1 MNANVEMKVAT
12 TRNFGDLEIQVY
24 ENPAVGHT
32 KAQDDFWMTREQI
45 GQALEY
51 GNPKVAI
58 SNIHQRNAER
68 LDPLSRVLKLSTVEG
83 KRTVA
88 REVVCYSLRGV
99 MEICR
104 YSTQPKANA
113 FIDFCWDV
121 MVALMQGET
130 VSLRTNQAEIK
141 RQERFDQMIQTLTE
155 IHSKMD
161 ALEVA
166 RQQDRNALDNV
177 LFVCKQLERK
187 LSSTDQP
194 QKQPEQPTTTTAK
207 ETNNTT
213 YKGRSE
219 WRTEIYKLGNSIA
232 RMTGLPLNA
241 ILKQAYDYIGR
252 NYGWY
257 FKDERKAYVERVG
270 YKGDIKNI
278 SGLDIIE
285 DSETWKSIF
294 MAIMKDRCENE
305 KHDAEVKKGIKS
317 SLAKKPAL
325 IPAEMLPRRHK
336 VEEAEPVEEVDEVED
351 LPQTMSPENPGGHDI
366 KIVAE
371 VQAVEIETPA
381 AEAPA
386 VEQPK
391 KRAYHYQP
399 SITLPIIEPL
409 AKKLGD
415 KTIGYRITYAKIYN
429 AIGVTKMDR
438 MRKAYVRTH
447 NKPPKSTPEI
457 FQYSDKNLKV
467 FKEAAKAVAANI

>member
-1 MNANVEMKVAT
+1 MNANVAMQVAT
-12 TRNFGDLEIQVY
+12 TKRFGDLEIQVY

-32 KAQDDFWMTREQI
+32 RAQDDFWMTREQI

-51 GNPKVAI
+51 KNPSI
-58 SNIHQRNAER
+58 SIGTIHKRNAAR
-68 LDPLSRVLKLSTVEG
+68 LDPLSGLINLITPGG
-83 KRTVA
+83 KQQTYV
-88 REVVCYSLRGV
+88 YNMRGV

-121 MVALMQGET
+121 MVALMRGET
-130 VSLRTNQAEIK
+130 VSLNQTELK
-141 RQERFDQMIQTLTE
+141 RQERFDKMTQTLTE

-161 ALEVA
+161 ALEAA

-187 LSSTDQP
+187 LISMGQP
-194 QKQPEQPTTTTAK
+194 QKQPEQATTTDAK
-207 ETNNTT
+207 ETHTTT

-285 DSETWKSIF
+285 ESETWKSIF
-294 MAIMKDRCENE
+294 TSIMKDRYENE
-305 KHDAEVKKGIKS
+305 KHDAEVRKGIKS
-317 SLAKKPAL
+317 ALTKKPPM
-325 IPAEMLPRRHK
+325 IPADMIPTRHR
-336 VEEAEPVEEVDEVED
+336 AEPAPEV
-351 LPQTMSPENPGGHDI
+351 
-366 KIVAE
+366 VAE
-371 VQAVEIETPA
+371 EPAPVVVAEAHAVEIETPAAETPA

-386 VEQPK
+386 VEAPVVEEPK
-391 KRAYHYQP
+391 KKYHYYKP
-399 SITLPIIEPL
+399 SITLPIVEPI

-415 KTIGYRITYAKIYN
+415 KTLGYWVTYAKIYD
-429 AIGVTKMDR
+429 AIGTAKMDR
-438 MRKAYVRTH
+438 MRKAYVRSH
-447 NKPPKSTPEI
+447 NKPPKSTPDI
-457 FQYSDKNLKV
+457 FQYSDKNMKV
-467 FKEAAKAVAANI
+467 FKEAAKIVAAAI

>member
-1 MNANVEMKVAT
+1 MNANVAMQVAT
-12 TRNFGDLEIQVY
+12 TKRFGDLEIQVY

-32 KAQDDFWMTREQI
+32 RAQDDFWMTREQI

-51 GNPKVAI
+51 KNPSI
-58 SNIHQRNAER
+58 SIGTIHKRNAAR
-68 LDPLSRVLKLSTVEG
+68 LDPLSGLINLITPGG
-83 KRTVA
+83 KQQTYV
-88 REVVCYSLRGV
+88 YNMRGV

-121 MVALMQGET
+121 MVALMRGET
-130 VSLRTNQAEIK
+130 VSLNQTELK
-141 RQERFDQMIQTLTE
+141 RQERFDKMTQTLTE

-161 ALEVA
+161 ALEAA

-187 LSSTDQP
+187 LISMGQP
-194 QKQPEQPTTTTAK
+194 QKQPEQATTTDAK
-207 ETNNTT
+207 ETHTTT

-285 DSETWKSIF
+285 ESETWKSIF
-294 MAIMKDRCENE
+294 TSIMKDRYENE
-305 KHDAEVKKGIKS
+305 KHDAEVRKGIKS
-317 SLAKKPAL
+317 ALTKKPPM
-325 IPAEMLPRRHK
+325 IPADMIPTRHR
-336 VEEAEPVEEVDEVED
+336 VEPA
-351 LPQTMSPENPGGHDI
+351 PE
-366 KIVAE
+366 IVAE
-371 VQAVEIETPA
+371 EPAPVIVAEAHAVEVETPAVETPA

-386 VEQPK
+386 VEAPVVEEPK
-391 KRAYHYQP
+391 KKYYHYTP
-399 SITLPIIEPL
+399 SITFPIVEPI

-415 KTIGYRITYAKIYN
+415 KTIGYRITYAKIYDT
-429 AIGVTKMDR
+429 IGAVKMDR
-438 MRKAYVRTH
+438 MRKAYVRSH
-447 NKPPKSTPEI
+447 NKPPKSTPDI
-457 FQYSDKNLKV
+457 FQYSDKNMKV
-467 FKEAAKAVAANI
+467 FKEAAKIVAAAI

>member
-24 ENPAVGHT
+24 ENPAVGHSR
-32 KAQDDFWMTREQI
+32 AQDDFWMTREQI
-45 GQALEY
+45 GTALEY
-51 GNPKVAI
+51 RTPAI
-58 SNIHQRNAER
+58 SIGKIHERNKAR
-68 LDPLSRVLKLSTVEG
+68 LDPLSKLVKLTNNDGETTVG
-83 KRTVA
+83 RKS
-88 REVVCYSLRGV
+88 VCYSLRGV

-161 ALEVA
+161 ALEAA
-166 RQQDRNALDNV
+166 RQQDRNAIDNV

-194 QKQPEQPTTTTAK
+194 QKQLEQPTTTAAK
-207 ETNNTT
+207 ETNSTT

-285 DSETWKSIF
+285 NSEMYKSIF
-294 MAIMKDRCENE
+294 MSIMKDRYENE
-305 KHDAEVKKGIKS
+305 KHDAELKKGIKS

-336 VEEAEPVEEVDEVED
+336 VEEADPMEEVDEVED

-371 VQAVEIETPA
+371 VQAVEIK
-381 AEAPA
+381 APA
-386 VEQPK
+386 K
-391 KRAYHYQP
+391 KNYYHP
-399 SITLPIIEPL
+399 SKFVSIIKPVAE
-409 AKKLGD
+409 KRGD
-415 KTIGYRITYAKIYN
+415 KSYRYVATYKAAYELIGFSTMNNLERSF
-429 AIGVTKMDR
+429 
-438 MRKAYVRTH
+438 VRRYGRSPRTR
-447 NKPPKSTPEI
+447 TEI
-457 FQYSDKNLKV
+457 FKQSDRAMKI
-467 FKEAAKAVAANI
+467 FKDAVHQLDVASA

>member
-12 TRNFGDLEIQVY
+12 TRKFGELEIQVY
-24 ENPAVGHT
+24 ENPQVGHT

-121 MVALMQGET
+121 MVALMQGES

-141 RQERFDQMIQTLTE
+141 RQERFDRMTQTLTE

-161 ALEVA
+161 ALEAA

-177 LFVCKQLERK
+177 LFICKQLERK
-187 LSSTDQP
+187 LSSMGQS
-194 QKQPEQPTTTTAK
+194 QRQPEQPTTTAAK
-207 ETNNTT
+207 GTNNTT

-241 ILKQAYDYIGR
+241 VLKQAYDYIGR

-285 DSETWKSIF
+285 NSEMYKSIF
-294 MAIMKDRCENE
+294 MSIMKDRYENE

-366 KIVAE
+366 EIVAE
-371 VQAVEIETPA
+371 VQAVEVKA
-381 AEAPA
+381 
-386 VEQPK
+386 
-391 KRAYHYQP
+391 
-399 SITLPIIEPL
+399 S
-409 AKKLGD
+409 AKKKYYHPSEFVSIIKPVAEKRGD
-415 KTIGYRITYAKIYN
+415 KSSRYVATYKAAYELIGFSTMTNLERFF
-429 AIGVTKMDR
+429 
-438 MRKAYVRTH
+438 VRRYGRSPRTR
-447 NKPPKSTPEI
+447 TEI
-457 FQYSDKNLKV
+457 FKQSDRAMKI
-467 FKEAAKAVAANI
+467 FKDAVHQLDIASA

>member
-1 MNANVEMKVAT
+1 MQVAT
-12 TRNFGDLEIQVY
+12 TKRFGDLEIQVY

-32 KAQDDFWMTREQI
+32 RAQDNFWMTREQI

-51 GNPKVAI
+51 KNPSI
-58 SNIHQRNAER
+58 SIGTIHKRNAAR
-68 LDPLSRVLKLSTVEG
+68 LDPLSGLINLITPGG
-83 KRTVA
+83 KQQTYV
-88 REVVCYSLRGV
+88 YNMRGV

-130 VSLRTNQAEIK
+130 VSLKANQAELK
-141 RQERFDQMIQTLTE
+141 RQEQFDQMTQTLTE

-161 ALEVA
+161 ALEAA

-187 LSSTDQP
+187 LSSMGQP
-194 QKQPEQPTTTTAK
+194 QKQPEQTTTTTAAK
-207 ETNNTT
+207 ETHSTT

-232 RMTGLPLNA
+232 RMTGLTLSA
-241 ILKQAYDYIGR
+241 VLKQAYDYIGR

-294 MAIMKDRCENE
+294 TSIMKDRYENE
-305 KHDAEVKKGIKS
+305 KHDAEVRRGIKS
-317 SLAKKPAL
+317 ALTKKPPM
-325 IPAEMLPRRHK
+325 IPADMIPTRHR
-336 VEEAEPVEEVDEVED
+336 AEPVSEVVAEESAPV
-351 LPQTMSPENPGGHDI
+351 
-366 KIVAE
+366 IVAE
-371 VQAVEIETPA
+371 AHAVEVETPVVETPA
-381 AEAPA
+381 AEAPVVEAPA
-386 VEQPK
+386 VEEPK
-391 KRAYHYQP
+391 KKSYYHYTP
-399 SITLPIIEPL
+399 SITLPIVEPI

-415 KTIGYRITYAKIYN
+415 KTLGYRITYAKIYN
-429 AIGVTKMDR
+429 TIGAVKMDR
-438 MRKAYVRTH
+438 MRKAYVRSH
-447 NKPPKSTPEI
+447 NKPPKSTPDI
-457 FQYSDKNLKV
+457 FQYSDKNMKV
-467 FKEAAKAVAANI
+467 FKEAAKIVAAAI

>member
-12 TRNFGDLEIQVY
+12 SRKFGDLEIQVY
-24 ENPAVGHT
+24 ENPQVGHSR
-32 KAQDDFWMTREQI
+32 AQDDFWMTREQI
-45 GQALEY
+45 GRALEY
-51 GNPKVAI
+51 KNPSIAI
-58 SNIHQRNAER
+58 GKIHNQNKDR
-68 LDPLSRVLKLSTVEG
+68 LDPLSSLSKLDNEVGNYTQ
-83 KRTVA
+83 KR
-88 REVVCYSLRGV
+88 RIYMYSLRGV

-141 RQERFDQMIQTLTE
+141 RQERFDRMTQALTE
-155 IHSKMD
+155 IGSKMD
-161 ALEVA
+161 ALEAA

-177 LFVCKQLERK
+177 LFICKQLERK
-187 LSSTDQP
+187 LSSMGQL
-194 QKQPEQPTTTTAK
+194 QKQPEQATTTEAK
-207 ETNNTT
+207 ETHGTT

-241 ILKQAYDYIGR
+241 VLKQAYDYIGR

-285 DSETWKSIF
+285 NSEMYKSIF
-294 MAIMKDRCENE
+294 MSIMKDRYENE
-305 KHDAEVKKGIKS
+305 KHDAELKKGIKG

-336 VEEAEPVEEVDEVED
+336 VEEAEPVEKVEEVED
-351 LPQTMSPENPGGHDI
+351 FPQTLSPENPGGHDI

-391 KRAYHYQP
+391 KRAYHYKP

-415 KTIGYRITYAKIYN
+415 KTIGYRITYAKIYDV
-429 AIGVTKMDR
+429 IGVTKMNR
-438 MRKAYVRTH
+438 MRKAYIRTH

-457 FQYSDKNLKV
+457 FQFSDKNLKV

>member
-1 MNANVEMKVAT
+1 MNANVVMQVAT
-12 TRNFGDLEIQVY
+12 TRKFGELEIQVY
-24 ENPAVGHT
+24 ENPAVGHAR
-32 KAQDDFWMTREQI
+32 AQDDFWMTREQI
-45 GQALEY
+45 GTALEY
-51 GNPKVAI
+51 GNPQI
-58 SNIHQRNAER
+58 SIGTIHKRNADR
-68 LDPLSRVLKLSTVEG
+68 LDPLSTLIKLINVEGNRTVE
-83 KRTVA
+83 
-88 REVVCYSLRGV
+88 REVMCYNLRGV

-104 YSTQPKANA
+104 LSRQSKADA
-113 FIDFCWDV
+113 FMDFCWDV

-141 RQERFDQMIQTLTE
+141 RQERFDRMTQTLTE
-155 IHSKMD
+155 IDSKMD
-161 ALEVA
+161 ALEAA

-177 LFVCKQLERK
+177 LFICKQLERK
-187 LSSTDQP
+187 LSSMGQP
-194 QKQPEQPTTTTAK
+194 QKQPEQATTTDAK
-207 ETNNTT
+207 ETHSTT

-241 ILKQAYDYIGR
+241 VLKQAYDYIGR

-285 DSETWKSIF
+285 SREMYTSIF
-294 MAIMKDRCENE
+294 MSIMKDRYENE
-305 KHDAEVKKGIKS
+305 KHDAELKKGIKG

-336 VEEAEPVEEVDEVED
+336 VEEAEPVEKVEEVED
-351 LPQTMSPENPGGHDI
+351 LPQTMSPENPGGQDI

-386 VEQPK
+386 VEQLK
-391 KRAYHYQP
+391 KRVYRHKP

-415 KTIGYRITYAKIYN
+415 KTIGYRITYA
-429 AIGVTKMDR
+429 
-438 MRKAYVRTH
+438 
-447 NKPPKSTPEI
+447 
-457 FQYSDKNLKV
+457 
-467 FKEAAKAVAANI
+467 

>member
-1 MNANVEMKVAT
+1 MNANVVMQVAT
-12 TRNFGDLEIQVY
+12 TRKFGDLEIQVY
-24 ENPAVGHT
+24 ENPQVGHSR
-32 KAQDDFWMTREQI
+32 AQDDFWMTREQI
-45 GQALEY
+45 GTALEY
-51 GNPKVAI
+51 RTPAI
-58 SNIHQRNAER
+58 SIGKIHERNKAR
-68 LDPLSRVLKLSTVEG
+68 LDPLSKLVKLTNNDGETTVG
-83 KRTVA
+83 RKS
-88 REVVCYSLRGV
+88 VCYSLRGV

-161 ALEVA
+161 ALEAA
-166 RQQDRNALDNV
+166 RQQDRNVLDNV

-194 QKQPEQPTTTTAK
+194 QKQLEQPTTTAAK
-207 ETNNTT
+207 ETNSTT

-285 DSETWKSIF
+285 NSEMYKSIF
-294 MAIMKDRCENE
+294 MSIMKDRYENE
-305 KHDAEVKKGIKS
+305 KHDAELKKGIKS

-336 VEEAEPVEEVDEVED
+336 VEEADPMEEVDEVED

-371 VQAVEIETPA
+371 VQAVEIK
-381 AEAPA
+381 APA
-386 VEQPK
+386 K
-391 KRAYHYQP
+391 KNYYHP
-399 SITLPIIEPL
+399 SKFVSIIKPVAE
-409 AKKLGD
+409 KRGD
-415 KTIGYRITYAKIYN
+415 KSYRYVATYKAAYELIGFSTMNNLERSF
-429 AIGVTKMDR
+429 
-438 MRKAYVRTH
+438 VRRYGRSPRTR
-447 NKPPKSTPEI
+447 TEI
-457 FQYSDKNLKV
+457 FKQSDRAMKI
-467 FKEAAKAVAANI
+467 FKDAVHQLDVASA